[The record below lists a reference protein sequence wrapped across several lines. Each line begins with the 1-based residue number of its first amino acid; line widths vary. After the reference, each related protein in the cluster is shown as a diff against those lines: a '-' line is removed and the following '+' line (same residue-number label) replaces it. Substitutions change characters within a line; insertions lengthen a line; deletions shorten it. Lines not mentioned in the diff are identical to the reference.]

1 MTYPVNNAV
10 SEVGDENGKAVAWE
24 KAFIQLVKVW
34 ALFFFLISNIH
45 KKFVL
50 FADIVDLIS
59 TVVTLAFYFL
69 SEHPGKCSLMHPH
82 LTVFK

>member
-34 ALFFFLISNIH
+34 ALFFFFNFQYSQEIC
-45 KKFVL
+45 
-50 FADIVDLIS
+50 
-59 TVVTLAFYFL
+59 VVRRY
-69 SEHPGKCSLMHPH
+69 C
-82 LTVFK
+82 